1 MKEKD
6 DSSNIALIVSNSKL
20 TNSIHLLNSSPQT
33 TASSYTNNNNNNSSP
48 TSSVS
53 ILPEGWTQNTLY
65 KTTDSQNKSTYTF
78 RSMKSPYET
87 IYTSSKTGMFNYIIN
102 DSKQQKVATISSS
115 LLSNNFTVCDIDKNP
130 LMKVKYSL
138 NMFGLFGQI
147 KFEVNIMKYI
157 DVNKDIGNIPCDFI
171 NKEPEYSPIYK
182 SYYLKFIG
190 RTIKSSV
197 KNFQLIDKGSPKK
210 STDNI
215 YYQFALLQ
223 SDEVFVCDFKEP
235 FTNLLGFALGVIAL
249 SSKMFCEQINE

>member
-20 TNSIHLLNSSPQT
+20 SNSIHLLNSSPQT
-33 TASSYTNNNNNNSSP
+33 TASSYTSNNNNNSSS
-48 TSSVS
+48 TSS
-53 ILPEGWTQNTLY
+53 IITLPEGWTQNSLY
-65 KTTDSQNKSTYTF
+65 KSTDSQNKSTYTF
-78 RSMKSPYET
+78 RSVKSPYET
-87 IYTSSKTGMFNYIIN
+87 IYTSYKTGMFNYVIN

-115 LLSNNFTVCDIDKNP
+115 LLSNNFTVFDNDKNP

-138 NMFGLFGQI
+138 NIFGLFGQI

-157 DVNKDIGNIPCDFI
+157 DVSKDMRNIPCDFI

-190 RTIKSSV
+190 RTIKSSI
-197 KNFQLIDKGSPKK
+197 KNFQLIDKGSNDKNV
-210 STDNI
+210 DNI

-223 SDEVFVCDFKEP
+223 NDGVFICDFKEP
-235 FTNLLGFALGVIAL
+235 FTNLLGFALGIIAL
-249 SSKMFCEQINE
+249 SSKMFCEQTNE

>member
-6 DSSNIALIVSNSKL
+6 DSSNVALIVSNSKS
-20 TNSIHLLNSSPQT
+20 TDPIHLLNSSPQT
-33 TASSYTNNNNNNSSP
+33 TASSYTNNNNNPSL
-48 TSSVS
+48 TSSV
-53 ILPEGWTQNTLY
+53 IVLPEGWTQNILC
-65 KTTDSQNKSTYTF
+65 KSTDPQNKPIYTF
-78 RSMKSPYET
+78 RSVKSPYET
-87 IYTSSKTGMFNYIIN
+87 IYTSSKTGMFNYVIN

-115 LLSNNFTVCDIDKNP
+115 LLSNNFTVFDVDQNP

-157 DVNKDIGNIPCDFI
+157 DVNKKIGNIPCDFI

-197 KNFQLIDKGSPKK
+197 KNFQLIDKGSTNK

-235 FTNLLGFALGVIAL
+235 FTNLLGFALGIIAL
-249 SSKMFCEQINE
+249 SSKMFCEQTNE

>member
-6 DSSNIALIVSNSKL
+6 DSSNVALIVSNSKS
-20 TNSIHLLNSSPQT
+20 TDPIHLLNSSPQT
-33 TASSYTNNNNNNSSP
+33 TASSYTNNNNNPSL
-48 TSSVS
+48 TSSV
-53 ILPEGWTQNTLY
+53 IVLPEGWTQNILC
-65 KTTDSQNKSTYTF
+65 KSTDPQNKPIYTF
-78 RSMKSPYET
+78 RSVKSPYET
-87 IYTSSKTGMFNYIIN
+87 IYTSSKTGMFNYVIN

-115 LLSNNFTVCDIDKNP
+115 LLSNNFTVFDVDQNP

-157 DVNKDIGNIPCDFI
+157 DVNKDLKNIPCDFI

-197 KNFQLIDKGSPKK
+197 KNFQLINKVSNNE
-210 STDNI
+210 SSDNI

-223 SDEVFVCDFKEP
+223 SDGVFVCDFKEP
-235 FTNLLGFALGVIAL
+235 FTNLLGFALGIIAL
-249 SSKMFCEQINE
+249 SSKMFCEQTNE